1 MAGIATFTIVVS
13 SMIMKNPVVK
23 TRSTSHGLVRARAMF
38 PPQLFIV
45 GIDTDVPLQP
55 SVVDLFFQIGDP
67 PALGIVHRDLVFELD
82 QGEEVDTLS
91 PNLCQDSV
99 EFFGRGLQRIGRAS
113 CRERVWMWGGGGSR

>member
-45 GIDTDVPLQP
+45 GIATDVPLQL
-55 SVVDLFFQIGDP
+55 SLIDLFFQVAHP
-67 PALGIVHRDLVFELD
+67 PALGVEHRDLVFELD
-82 QGEEVDTLS
+82 EGKAADTLS
-91 PNLCQDSV
+91 PNLGKDSV
-99 EFFGRGLQRIGRAS
+99 ELFGHVPDGIYARVYPTAS
-113 CRERVWMWGGGGSR
+113 TPAGVQP